1 MEASVASLPRSRSL
15 ARSSDIA
22 WPAIF
27 FLVGA
32 TSILAG
38 LLWDISWHKTIGR
51 DTFWTPAH
59 LLIHFGGI
67 TAGLTGAF
75 LILRTTFGSDASAG
89 LAGVKVW
96 GFRGPFG
103 AWLSIWGCFAM
114 LTSAPFDDWWHN
126 AYGLDVK
133 ILSPPHTVLAL
144 GMFAV
149 VYGAVLIVVS
159 RQNRVGDAEPWLE
172 YAYVYACGIVIA
184 MMAIVVAEYMDPNQ
198 QHGALFYWIAAGF
211 FPYMLVG
218 LARAARVR
226 WPMTSIAAVYM
237 ASMVVMNLILQPFP
251 AHPRL
256 APIYVPVDHMVP
268 FAFPVLLIAP
278 AFACD
283 LLMRRIGERN
293 DWLLAALLSV
303 AFVGVL
309 LGTSWYFA
317 EYMLSP
323 WADNPFFVGGT
334 RHLAY
339 FNQPGTW
346 THEFWDAQR
355 DPVTLAKLGVA
366 VALAFVSTR
375 IGLSR
380 GRWMRQVVR

>member
-1 MEASVASLPRSRSL
+1 MEASVASLPRPYAL
-15 ARSSDIA
+15 ARSSAIA
-22 WPAIF
+22 WPAVL
-27 FLVGA
+27 FLIGA

-75 LILRTTFGSDASAG
+75 LILRTTFGSDASAR
-89 LAGVKVW
+89 AASVKVW
-96 GFRGPFG
+96 GFRGPLG

-144 GMFAV
+144 GMFGV
-149 VYGAVLIVVS
+149 VYGAVLIVVA
-159 RQNRVGDAEPWLE
+159 RQNRMGASEPWLK
-172 YAYVYACGIVIA
+172 YAYVYAGGIVIA

-198 QHGALFYWIAAGF
+198 QHGALFYWIAAGL
-211 FPYMLVG
+211 FPYMLAG
-218 LARAARVR
+218 LSRAASVR

-237 ASMVVMNLILQPFP
+237 AAIVVMNLVLQPFA
-251 AHPRL
+251 AHPKL
-256 APIYVPVDHMVP
+256 APIYNPVDHMVP

-283 LLMRRIGERN
+283 LLMRRFRDRN

-303 AFVGVL
+303 TFVGVL
-309 LGTSWYFA
+309 LATSWYFA
-317 EYMLSP
+317 DFMLSP
-323 WADNPFFVGGT
+323 WADNPFFVGSM
-334 RHLAY
+334 RHVPY

-346 THEFWDAQR
+346 MHEFWDAER
-355 DPVTLAKLGVA
+355 DPVTVRKLGIA
-366 VALAFVSTR
+366 VALAFVSAR